1 MALLGDRAFLRG
13 LGAAFS
19 FQFGNVSFY
28 LAVTLFMQADLGL
41 SPLRSGLAVVP
52 LALAFTLASQLAG
65 LWMARGGIGVLLR
78 GSAVQLAGIVVL
90 GGPAALVPQP
100 GTAALA
106 AALVV
111 FGFGQGLV
119 MAPLAGVVLAAVRP
133 GFAGSGAGLLNT
145 VQQAAAA
152 VGVSAVGA
160 VYFWGGAEDRLGILA
175 ALALLAAS
183 VAATAGLLARMRRAR
198 EGAAGRPC
206 ARAKMR
212 RHPGRG

>member
-1 MALLGDRAFLRG
+1 L
-13 LGAAFS
+13 
-19 FQFGNVSFY
+19 
-28 LAVTLFMQADLGL
+28 
-41 SPLRSGLAVVP
+41 
-52 LALAFTLASQLAG
+52 
-65 LWMARGGIGVLLR
+65 LLR

-90 GGPAALVPQP
+90 GGLAALVPQP
-100 GTAALA
+100 GMAAL

-160 VYFWGGAEDRLGILA
+160 VYFWGGAEERLGILA
-175 ALALLAAS
+175 ALALLASS
-183 VAATAGLLARMRRAR
+183 VAVTAGLLAWMRRAQR
-198 EGAAGRPC
+198 GVVDRPGAQ
-206 ARAKMR
+206 AKMR
-212 RHPGRG
+212 QHPGRG